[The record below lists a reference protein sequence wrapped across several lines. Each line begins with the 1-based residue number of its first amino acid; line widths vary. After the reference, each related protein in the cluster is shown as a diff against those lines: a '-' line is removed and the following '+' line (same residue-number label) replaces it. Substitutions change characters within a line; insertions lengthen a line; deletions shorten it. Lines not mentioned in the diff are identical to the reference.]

1 MRLTVLFLTF
11 IVSVAFVGSVFAV
24 APTKSVEFPG
34 GKDGKVV
41 FEGKTHAGAGL
52 KCNECHTKIFK
63 MKKRGAEGS
72 AKMTMADMTA
82 GKFCGACHDGEK
94 VFKGKKVFKADDKA
108 NCVKCHKK

>member
-34 GKDGKVV
+34 GEDGKVV
-41 FEGKTHAGAGL
+41 FDGKTHSGKGL
-52 KCNECHTKIFK
+52 KCNECHTKLFP
-63 MKKRGAEGS
+63 MKKPGAEGS
-72 AKMTMADMTA
+72 VKMTMADMA
-82 GKFCGACHDGEK
+82 EGKFCGACHNGEK
-94 VFKGKKVFKADDKA
+94 SFKADDKA